1 MFIML
6 KKGRHMNDF
15 DRENIEHLLTCS
27 NNEFNEWA
35 NAMDSDTLLYTIKLI
50 QQAKIELALE
60 ELELMETIESETS
73 SLEDLAEANA
83 VLSRFTLK
91 G

>member
-1 MFIML
+1 
-6 KKGRHMNDF
+6 MNDF
-15 DRENIEHLLTCS
+15 DRENIEHLLYCS
-27 NNEFNEWA
+27 NEEFSAWA
-35 NAMDSDTLLYTIKLI
+35 NAMDTETLLYTIKLI

-60 ELELMETIESETS
+60 ELGLIESLESESGTM
-73 SLEDLAEANA
+73 EDLTEANA

>member
-1 MFIML
+1 ML
-6 KKGRHMNDF
+6 TKGRHMNDF

-35 NAMDSDTLLYTIKLI
+35 NAMDTDTLLYTIKLI

-60 ELELMETIESETS
+60 ELKLIDSLESES
-73 SLEDLAEANA
+73 VSQEALIEANA

>member
-1 MFIML
+1 
-6 KKGRHMNDF
+6 MNDF

-27 NNEFNEWA
+27 NKEFNEWA
-35 NAMDSDTLLYTIKLI
+35 NAMDTDTLLYTIKLI

>member
-1 MFIML
+1 
-6 KKGRHMNDF
+6 MNDF
-15 DRENIEHLLTCS
+15 DRENIEHLLYCS
-27 NNEFNEWA
+27 NEEFSEWA
-35 NAMDSDTLLYTIKLI
+35 NAMDTETLLYTIKLI

-60 ELELMETIESETS
+60 ELGLIESLESESGTM
-73 SLEDLAEANA
+73 EDLTEANA